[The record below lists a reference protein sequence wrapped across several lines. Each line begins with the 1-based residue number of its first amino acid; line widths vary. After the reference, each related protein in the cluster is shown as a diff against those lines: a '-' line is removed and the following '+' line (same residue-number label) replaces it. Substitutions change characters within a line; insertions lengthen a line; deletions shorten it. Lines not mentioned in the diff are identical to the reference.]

1 MDVLPNSLKILLAEL
16 RNKLVGEV
24 LIVQYSSAIF
34 QIKIPDVK
42 VTVFFYI
49 SSKNN
54 VNHLE
59 HMAEGRVVHIDE
71 DVFLLKTR
79 IVLTR
84 LWAALEKAERIY
96 ARNTLLV
103 RINKAEALAF
113 QQMHHLQVALPGKY
127 RYGLF
132 YKADLVAIAVFSGGR
147 IMRNQP
153 PEYRS
158 FELLRFC
165 HKSGFLVVGGLTKLI
180 KGMVKQFN
188 PGDIMTYVDRDW
200 SDGKNYEQLGFRYLE
215 TAPPQKFY
223 INAQTGIRYD
233 TKAYQI
239 SQAEQRNDTT
249 DTYYTV
255 SNLGSIK
262 MRYIV

>member
-1 MDVLPNSLKILLAEL
+1 MDVLPDSLKLLLTEL
-16 RNKLVGEV
+16 RSRLDEEV
-24 LIVQYSSAIF
+24 SVVQYSSAIF
-34 QIKIPDVK
+34 QISIPEFRL
-42 VTVFFYI
+42 TILFYT
-49 SSKNN
+49 SSANN
-54 VNHLE
+54 IIHLE
-59 HMAEGRVVHIDE
+59 YDTEGRVVHLDE
-71 DVFLLKTR
+71 DVFLLKAN
-79 IVLTR
+79 IVLAR
-84 LWAALEKAERIY
+84 LIAAIKKAERIY
-96 ARNTLLV
+96 ARNTALA

-132 YKADLVAIAVFSGGR
+132 HKGDLVAVAVFSGGR

-165 HKSGFLVVGGLTKLI
+165 HKSGLLVVGGLSKLI
-180 KGMVKQFN
+180 RGMVRQFN

-200 SDGKNYEQLGFRYLE
+200 SDGKNYEQLGFCGLE
-215 TAPPQKFY
+215 TTPPQKFY

-233 TKAYQI
+233 TKTYLAQLT
-239 SQAEQRNDTT
+239 EQRNAKAGI
-249 DTYYTV
+249 YYTV
-255 SNLGSIK
+255 NNLGSIK